1 MPRLKSWLSSPE
13 QPRYVQAIQLLG
25 TVGEGGAEVVP
36 YLVQALRS
44 TNKYRRIFASQSL
57 ELFGVE
63 ARAAVP
69 ALIEALDDPATHI
82 RAIRALGNIGPE
94 AKQAVP
100 SLEALLMTVDRYAA
114 AAALHKID
122 PEGSYLRLLI
132 DAVADPRAGMAAIS
146 ELGQLGPM
154 ATPAVDAILEV
165 LKAEA
170 GQLVSVVDF
179 LRKISPT
186 NRAVI
191 PILIEKLKKV
201 ERQGRQNIPAG
212 STGVYA
218 YGYPAA
224 AAKSDRLNIASRLVW
239 FDPAEPHGME
249 IILETIRSDSDPG
262 TRAFAAYVLR
272 QAGPGARPAIP
283 ALKAALHD
291 KDKTVRRAVASA
303 LKKIEP
309 PAPK

>member
-1 MPRLKSWLSSPE
+1 L
-13 QPRYVQAIQLLG
+13 
-25 TVGEGGAEVVP
+25 
-36 YLVQALRS
+36 
-44 TNKYRRIFASQSL
+44 QSL
-57 ELFGVE
+57 EHFGVE
-63 ARAAVP
+63 ARTAVP